1 MIVLTL
7 AGVGRGLAAA
17 SGSAAPTFG
26 VPGVAFHICHTGEA
40 DGSIPTDQAR
50 HDCCDACALSAP
62 ATLADAPSLTGP
74 ASVTHYVEHAQ
85 AMAWVP
91 TAARLRTPRQSQG
104 PPAA

>member
-7 AGVGRGLAAA
+7 AGVGRGVAAA
-17 SGSAAPTFG
+17 SDLVAPGFG
-26 VPGVAFHICHTGEA
+26 VADVAFHICHSGEGG
-40 DGSIPTDQAR
+40 GSGPSDRTH

-74 ASVTHYVEHAQ
+74 AAVTHHIEHAE

-91 TAARLRTPRQSQG
+91 SGARLRTPRQSQG